1 MKAEDLVAV
10 KDPAAGLA
18 LELCNNRLSL
28 LLLSFNWSCFDFV
41 NVLDVPSKTGG
52 VEEELGAVDALVLRE
67 SIAC

>member
-10 KDPAAGLA
+10 KDPA
-18 LELCNNRLSL
+18 
-28 LLLSFNWSCFDFV
+28 FNWSCFDFV

-52 VEEELGAVDALVLRE
+52 VEEELGAVDAFVLRE